1 MRRMHKIFGVFIITI
16 VIGLSGCS
24 NGTKDK
30 VANQENVAELDAE
43 KVTDIKIQVTDDI
56 NIPMEIPNPEN
67 ASGEVHIQLTD
78 IELMDNYFDFKE
90 DCIPFFADLSF
101 AGLNE
106 NSMITGFSIGRVTEL
121 EDYFFDISYNLTDK
135 CTEKKRVKK
144 GVKEKRIEGDSL
156 ILSVAVGTSDE
167 INDWAH
173 YLVVL
178 DYGNRKYYT
187 VETDF
192 ACAATNLPEVI
203 LCDLTGDGLED
214 IVVSNV
220 LNSRSG
226 TSMEIFRFDG
236 IKKEFK
242 KILSNCDA
250 EREYRGIGSQ
260 CFSGRLKDN
269 YKAVIECNQ
278 VNYSKEIS
286 LIRDCGYRKKEI
298 EVKNNVDG
306 IEDRLLMLYKKGKLQ
321 KKLDYFQDVYVSGVD
336 CVDGLQ
342 IFSGNNEKGGL
353 KLKYPVYFGHWYT
366 IGYMHTYLEYDENVD
381 EMVIKV
387 AEFKPSWNEY

>member
-1 MRRMHKIFGVFIITI
+1 MRRMQKIFGAFTI
-16 VIGLSGCS
+16 CMVILLSGCS
-24 NGTKDK
+24 NGDK
-30 VANQENVAELDAE
+30 VANQENRAIES

-67 ASGEVHIQLTD
+67 ASGEVHIQLKD
-78 IELMDNYFDFKE
+78 IELMDNYLDFKE
-90 DCIPFFADLSF
+90 DCIPFFVDLSF
-101 AGLNE
+101 AGLSE

-121 EDYFFDISYNLTDK
+121 EDYFFDISYNLTEK
-135 CTEKKRVKK
+135 CTDKKRVKK

-156 ILSVAVGTSDE
+156 ILSVAAGTSDE
-167 INDWAH
+167 ITDWAH

-187 VETDF
+187 VKTDF
-192 ACAATNLPEVI
+192 ACAATHLPEVE
-203 LCDLTGDGLED
+203 LSDLTGDGLED

-220 LNSRSG
+220 LNGYRSG
-226 TSMEIFRFDG
+226 TSVEIFRFDG

-250 EREYRGIGSQ
+250 ERGYTGIGSQ
-260 CFSGRLKDN
+260 CFSGQLKDN

-278 VNYSKEIS
+278 INYSKEIS
-286 LIRDCGYRKKEI
+286 LIRDCGYRKKEM

-306 IEDRLLMLYKKGKLQ
+306 MKEDRLLMLYKKGELQ
-321 KKLDYFQDVYVSGVD
+321 KKLDYFQDVYVSEVD
-336 CVDGLQ
+336 CVDGLE
-342 IFSGNNEKGGL
+342 IFSGNNEKDGL

-366 IGYMHTYLEYDENVD
+366 IGYMHTYLDYDENVD
-381 EMVIKV
+381 EMVIKL